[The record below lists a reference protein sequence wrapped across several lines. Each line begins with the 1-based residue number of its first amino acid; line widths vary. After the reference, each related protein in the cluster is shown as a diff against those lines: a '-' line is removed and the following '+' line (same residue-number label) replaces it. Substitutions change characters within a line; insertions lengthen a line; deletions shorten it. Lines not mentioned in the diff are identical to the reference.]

1 MSLYLGAGRRYASD
15 RIPDATPSH
24 FLSFFWIAKKKM
36 TRILE
41 ATQSSSEASKRA
53 VCALEEVDTP
63 SDEDRGF
70 LAAIAEVLKTT
81 KRPIVL
87 TCNDPAKVP
96 PQVLDLVDALE
107 FRQPTLLELFVHC
120 ALVLVAEQRQCG
132 WADLLTWLE
141 GDLRA

>member
-1 MSLYLGAGRRYASD
+1 
-15 RIPDATPSH
+15 
-24 FLSFFWIAKKKM
+24 M

-41 ATQSSSEASKRA
+41 ATQSFKREASSA

-63 SDEDRGF
+63 SDEGPRVPGRHRG
-70 LAAIAEVLKTT
+70 VLKTT

-107 FRQPTLLELFVHC
+107 FRQPTC
-120 ALVLVAEQRQCG
+120 SSSSSTVLSSWWQSSASAGGRTC
-132 WADLLTWLE
+132 
-141 GDLRA
+141 